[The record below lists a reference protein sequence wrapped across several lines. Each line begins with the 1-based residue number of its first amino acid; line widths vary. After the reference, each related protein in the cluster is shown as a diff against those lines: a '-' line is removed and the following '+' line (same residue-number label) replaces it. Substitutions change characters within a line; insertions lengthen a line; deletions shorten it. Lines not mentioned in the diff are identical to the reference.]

1 MALPLRVVLASFV
14 TLSLSV
20 AANADIPNQMKVD
33 QSFEAVKEAVQ
44 NAGLTEIIQIDHAR
58 LAAAE
63 NVEMPPSRVQLF
75 SDPGLNAEI
84 MKHEIRA
91 GLDLPFRA
99 LSFGEAGTLSLLYT
113 SSDFLAKRHGIT
125 DAPLLAKMDDRLVAV
140 FEQVPDLSAQKV
152 ESTRVDKDFAVLEL
166 RSQYGVAETVA
177 RLKETITAQSD
188 TIWFGEIDFQSEAE
202 AFGVEL
208 VPAQLLLFGGP
219 APGGVAMAEFPAIG
233 LDAFCQKL
241 LVYEGDDGKARVL
254 FNDIVAFADLH
265 YQRAIEPHAMLN
277 KRLTAT
283 FKGAIE

>member
-1 MALPLRVVLASFV
+1 MALLLRVVLASFV

-20 AANADIPNQMKVD
+20 AANADISNQMKVD

-99 LSFGEAGTLSLLYT
+99 LSFDEAGSLSLLYT

-241 LVYEGDDGKARVL
+241 LVYEGVDGKARVL
-254 FNDIVAFADLH
+254 FNDIAAFADLH

>member
-1 MALPLRVVLASFV
+1 MALLLRVVLASFI

-20 AANADIPNQMKVD
+20 AAKADTSNQMKVD
-33 QSFEAVKEAVQ
+33 QSFEAVKEAAQ

-99 LSFGEAGTLSLLYT
+99 LSFDEAGTLSLLYT

-125 DAPLLAKMDDRLVAV
+125 DASSPAKMDERLAAV
-140 FEQVPDLSAQKV
+140 FEQLPDLSAQKV
-152 ESTRVDKDFAVLEL
+152 VSTRVDKDFAVLEL
-166 RSQYGVAETVA
+166 RSQYGVSETVA

-188 TIWFGEIDFQSEAE
+188 TIWFGEIDFQSEA
-202 AFGVEL
+202 
-208 VPAQLLLFGGP
+208 
-219 APGGVAMAEFPAIG
+219 
-233 LDAFCQKL
+233 
-241 LVYEGDDGKARVL
+241 
-254 FNDIVAFADLH
+254 
-265 YQRAIEPHAMLN
+265 
-277 KRLTAT
+277 
-283 FKGAIE
+283 

>member
-1 MALPLRVVLASFV
+1 MALLLRVVLASFI

-20 AANADIPNQMKVD
+20 AAKADTSNQMKVD
-33 QSFEAVKEAVQ
+33 QSFEAVREAAQ
-44 NAGLTEIIQIDHAR
+44 NAGLTKIIQIDHAR

-84 MKHEIRA
+84 MKDEIRA

-99 LSFGEAGTLSLLYT
+99 LSFDEAGTLSLLYT

-125 DAPLLAKMDDRLVAV
+125 DASLLAKMDERLAAV
-140 FEQVPDLSAQKV
+140 FEQLPDLSAQKV
-152 ESTRVDKDFAVLEL
+152 VSTRVDKDFAVLEL
-166 RSQYGVAETVA
+166 RSQYGAAETVA

-254 FNDIVAFADLH
+254 FNDIAAFADLH

>member
-1 MALPLRVVLASFV
+1 MALLLRVVLASFV

-99 LSFGEAGTLSLLYT
+99 LSFDEAGTLSLLYT

-140 FEQVPDLSAQKV
+140 FEQLPDLSAQNV
-152 ESTRVDKDFAVLEL
+152 LSTRVDKDFAVLEL

-254 FNDIVAFADLH
+254 FNDIAAFADLH

>member
-1 MALPLRVVLASFV
+1 MALLLRVVLASFV

-20 AANADIPNQMKVD
+20 AANADISNQMKVD

-58 LAAAE
+58 LAVAE

-84 MKHEIRA
+84 MKQEIRT

-99 LSFGEAGTLSLLYT
+99 LSFDEAGTLSLLYT

-152 ESTRVDKDFAVLEL
+152 ESTRVDKNFAVLEL

-241 LVYEGDDGKARVL
+241 LVYEGDDGKAMVL
-254 FNDIVAFADLH
+254 FNDIAAFADLH

-283 FKGAIE
+283 FTGAIE

>member
-1 MALPLRVVLASFV
+1 MALLLRVVLASFI

-20 AANADIPNQMKVD
+20 AANADISNQMKVD
-33 QSFEAVKEAVQ
+33 QSFETVKEAVQ

-99 LSFGEAGTLSLLYT
+99 LSFDEAGALSLLYT

-125 DAPLLAKMDDRLVAV
+125 DAPLLAKMDDHLVAV

-188 TIWFGEIDFQSEAE
+188 TIWFGEIDFQSEAK

-254 FNDIVAFADLH
+254 FNDIAAFADLH

>member
-1 MALPLRVVLASFV
+1 MALLLRVVLASFV

-20 AANADIPNQMKVD
+20 AANADISNQMKVD

-99 LSFGEAGTLSLLYT
+99 LSFDEAGALSLLYT

-125 DAPLLAKMDDRLVAV
+125 DAPLLAKMDDHLVAV

-188 TIWFGEIDFQSEAE
+188 TIWFGEIDFQSEAK

-254 FNDIVAFADLH
+254 FNDIAAFADLH